1 MRTVIV
7 GGGPAGLYLAL
18 LLKRQHPR
26 YLISVI
32 EQNPADATFGFGVV
46 FSQRALGFLRQADPS
61 SYAEIEARL
70 QTWPDQAIVHRGQE
84 VRIDGLSFSG
94 IARLELLQI
103 LQRHCRTHDVE
114 LHFGE
119 RLTDVHQLDNVD
131 LVVAADGV
139 NSVVR
144 QAYADQFE
152 PRSELLSN
160 RYIWY
165 ATRQPFA
172 CLTLTFRE
180 NADGAF
186 VAHHYRYSE
195 DCSTFIVECDA
206 ATFERAGLGQLS
218 DEDSRRY
225 CEQLF
230 DADLHGHELLSN
242 RSSWVNYRV
251 VSNRRWSYRNI
262 VLIGDALRTVHFS
275 VGSGT
280 RMALQDAVALARA
293 LSETDDIEPAL
304 GAFEDAHRPAVEEFL
319 QVAAESYRWYEGFR
333 DKLALEPVPFAYDY
347 VMRGG
352 RISHERLKQ
361 RSPALAAAHF
371 AWRAQTNN

>member
-361 RSPALAAAHF
+361 RSPALAAAHV

>member
-165 ATRQPFA
+165 ATRQPFD

-361 RSPALAAAHF
+361 RSPALAAAHV

>member
-46 FSQRALGFLRQADPS
+46 FSQRALGFLRQADPN

-152 PRSELLSN
+152 PRIELLSN

-361 RSPALAAAHF
+361 RSPALAAAHV

>member
-70 QTWPDQAIVHRGQE
+70 QPWPDQAIVHRGQE

-361 RSPALAAAHF
+361 RSPALAAAHV